1 MTKFDPHP
9 SGSAG
14 EKLAQGG
21 GRRHQRLAGR
31 LTPDVLLPD
40 IGRSLDNLLLHK
52 LRTLLTMLGM
62 IFGVAAVLSMLS
74 IGAGAQQQVM
84 AFIEGLGVRNLIVEA
99 RETTERQ
106 AFQKIRLQS
115 PGLTFQDMRAIQ
127 SAVPGIEVL
136 TPRKRFT
143 PAQVV
148 PKPTGEMPVV
158 YGVEP
163 NYLDIAS
170 LRIATGRFFTD
181 DEAARAAAVCVL
193 GEAARTALF
202 GVADPIDQFVK
213 IGEQWFRVI
222 GMAGPQA
229 TAREGVGGLP
239 AQDRNNLIYVPTQA
253 AILRL
258 EDNYSQFRD
267 EIDGLYM
274 RVAENVDIPAAAA
287 VVRGVLDASH
297 RGAADYALVVPAEL
311 LAEQQRTKRIFDI
324 VMVALASISLLVG
337 GIGIMNIMLASVLER
352 TPEIGLRRAL
362 GATRV
367 DVIRQFVLET
377 TLLAVGG
384 GVLGLVLGV
393 ALSQVI
399 ASFAGWS
406 TVVTGGALLLA
417 FLVSVLVGLV
427 SGIYPAM
434 KASSLD
440 PVQAL
445 HYE

>member
-1 MTKFDPHP
+1 MSPNAP
-9 SGSAG
+9 
-14 EKLAQGG
+14 
-21 GRRHQRLAGR
+21 RLAGR

-40 IGRSLDNLLLHK
+40 LGRSLDNLLLHK

-99 RETTERQ
+99 RETTDFQ
-106 AFQKIRLQS
+106 AFQKIRQQS
-115 PGLTFQDMRAIQ
+115 PGLTFQDARALAA
-127 SAVPGIEVL
+127 SVPGAEIV

-143 PAQVV
+143 PNQVV
-148 PKPTGEMPVV
+148 PKPTGETPVV

-163 NYLDIAS
+163 AYTVLAG
-170 LRIATGRFFTD
+170 LRLTAGRFFTD
-181 DEAARAAAVCVL
+181 EESARATAVCVL
-193 GEAARTALF
+193 GEAARQGIF
-202 GVADPIDQFVK
+202 GGDDPIGRFVK
-213 IGEQWFRVI
+213 IGAHWFSVV
-222 GMAGPQA
+222 GVAAPQA
-229 TAREGVGGLP
+229 VAQGDIGGVP
-239 AQDRNNLIYVPTQA
+239 AQDRNTLIYVPTSA

-258 EDNYSQFRD
+258 EDTYSSFRD
-267 EIDGLYM
+267 EIDAVYL
-274 RVAENVDIPAAAA
+274 RLASEADIPSAAAI
-287 VVRGVLDASH
+287 VRGLLESSH
-297 RGAADYALVVPAEL
+297 RGANDFTVVVPAEL
-311 LAEQQRTKRIFDI
+311 LAEQQRTRRIFDI

-337 GIGIMNIMLASVLER
+337 GIGIMNIMLASVMER
-352 TPEIGLRRAL
+352 TPEIGLRRAV

-384 GVLGLVLGV
+384 GILGLLLGV
-393 ALSQVI
+393 ALSRVI

-406 TVVTGGALLLA
+406 TIVTGGSLALA
-417 FLVSVLVGLV
+417 FLVSVVVGLV
-427 SGIYPAM
+427 SGIYPAI
-434 KASSLD
+434 KAATLD

>member
-1 MTKFDPHP
+1 MNPAP
-9 SGSAG
+9 
-14 EKLAQGG
+14 
-21 GRRHQRLAGR
+21 QRLAGR
-31 LTPDVLLPD
+31 LTPDVLIPD
-40 IGRSLDNLLLHK
+40 LGRSLENLLLHK

-99 RETTERQ
+99 RETTEFQANQKVRQ
-106 AFQKIRLQS
+106 QS
-115 PGLTFQDMRAIQ
+115 PGLTFQDLRAIR
-127 SAVPGIEVL
+127 SSVPGIEMA

-143 PAQVV
+143 PNQVM
-148 PKPTGEMPVV
+148 PKPTGEVPVV

-163 NYLDIAS
+163 AYIDVAG
-170 LRIATGRFFTD
+170 LRLTSGRFFTD
-181 DEAARAAAVCVL
+181 DEAGRAAAVCVL
-193 GEAARTALF
+193 GEAARQGVF
-202 GVADPIDQFVK
+202 GGADPLGRFVK
-213 IGEQWFRVI
+213 VGAHWFRVI
-222 GMAGPQA
+222 GVAAPQA
-229 TAREGVGGLP
+229 VAQGDVGGLP
-239 AQDRNNLIYVPTQA
+239 AQDRNNLIYVPTTA

-258 EDNYSQFRD
+258 EDTTSQFRD
-267 EIDGLYM
+267 EIDGIYARLKPE
-274 RVAENVDIPAAAA
+274 ADISSAASI
-287 VVRGVLDASH
+287 VRGILDSSH
-297 RGAADYALVVPAEL
+297 RGATDYSVIVPAEL

-362 GATRV
+362 GATKV

-384 GVLGLVLGV
+384 GVLGLILGV
-393 ALSQVI
+393 ALSRII
-399 ASFAGWS
+399 AGFAGWS
-406 TVVTGGALLLA
+406 TIVTGSSLALA
-417 FLVSVLVGLV
+417 FLVSVVVGLV

>member
-1 MTKFDPHP
+1 MSTNP
-9 SGSAG
+9 
-14 EKLAQGG
+14 
-21 GRRHQRLAGR
+21 QRLAGR
-31 LTPDVLLPD
+31 LTPDVVLPD
-40 IGRSLDNLLLHK
+40 LGRSVDNLLLHK

-84 AFIEGLGVRNLIVEA
+84 AFIEGLGVRNVIVEA
-99 RETTERQ
+99 RETTDRN
-106 AFQKIRLQS
+106 ALQKIRLQS
-115 PGLTFQDMRAIQ
+115 PGLSFQDLRAIQ
-127 SAVPGIEVL
+127 AAVPGVEVS

-143 PAQVV
+143 PTQVV
-148 PKPTGEMPVV
+148 PKPTGEMPVI

-163 NYLDIAS
+163 NFVEIGG
-170 LRIATGRFFTD
+170 LRLAAGRFFSA
-181 DEAARAAAVCVL
+181 DESSRAAAVCVL
-193 GEAARTALF
+193 GEAARNGLF
-202 GVADPIDQFVK
+202 GVTDPLDKFVK
-213 IGEQWFRVI
+213 VGEHWFRVI
-222 GMAGPQA
+222 GVAGPQA
-229 TAREGVGGLP
+229 TARDGVGGAP
-239 AQDRNNLIYVPTQA
+239 AQDRNNLIYVPTGA

-258 EDNYSQFRD
+258 EDNYSSMRD
-267 EIDGLYM
+267 EIDGIYVRL
-274 RVAENVDIPAAAA
+274 APGADISSAAA
-287 VVRGVLDASH
+287 VMRGVLDASH
-297 RGAADYALVVPAEL
+297 RGASDYSVIVPAEL
-311 LAEQQRTKRIFDI
+311 LAEQQRTKRIFDV

-384 GVLGLVLGV
+384 GILGLLLGV

-406 TVVTGGALLLA
+406 TVVTGGAILLA
-417 FLVSVLVGLV
+417 FLVSVIVGLV
-427 SGIYPAM
+427 SGVYPAM
-434 KASSLD
+434 KAAQLD